1 MKNKS
6 SISGLLAAA
15 QSAGHDIQNVKSVAN
30 APEQAEAPASAPAP
44 AAQPTEQPQPKEVK
58 PQVSETAK
66 ASADTDFASSILK
79 KRDEKDVEIVRIP
92 RSMHKELKVLS
103 SMTGVP
109 IGHLVANFI
118 EASMKQHEKDLT
130 ALKKKYIKEL

>member
-30 APEQAEAPASAPAP
+30 APEQAEAPASAPA
-44 AAQPTEQPQPKEVK
+44 AQPTEQPQPKEVK
-58 PQVSETAK
+58 PQAPETAK

>member
-44 AAQPTEQPQPKEVK
+44 VAQTEQPQPKEAK
-58 PQVSETAK
+58 PQAAETAK

-79 KRDEKDVEIVRIP
+79 KRDDKDVEIVRIP

>member
-30 APEQAEAPASAPAP
+30 APEQAGTPASAP

-58 PQVSETAK
+58 PQAPETVK

-79 KRDEKDVEIVRIP
+79 KRDDKDVEIVRIP

-103 SMTGVP
+103 SITGVP